1 MKNSINNSINYN
13 SASYADDIE
22 TMSVDDLITYRNSIQ
37 YELSERVKVLTQKKI
52 VLLRELL
59 VMINEELR
67 LRELLDA
74 IGDDK

>member
-1 MKNSINNSINYN
+1 MNNSINYN

-22 TMSVDDLITYRNSIQ
+22 TMPVDDLITYRNSIQ
-37 YELSERVKVLTQKKI
+37 YELANHANVLSQKKI
-52 VLLRELL
+52 TLLRELQ

>member
-1 MKNSINNSINYN
+1 MKNSINYN

-22 TMSVDDLITYRNSIQ
+22 TMTVDDLITYRNSIQ
-37 YELSERVKVLTQKKI
+37 YELANHANVLSQKKI
-52 VLLRELL
+52 VLLRELQ

-74 IGDDK
+74 IGDNL

>member
-1 MKNSINNSINYN
+1 MKNSINYN

>member
-1 MKNSINNSINYN
+1 MKNSINYN
-13 SASYADDIE
+13 AASYADDIE
-22 TMSVDDLITYRNSIQ
+22 TMSIDDLITYRNSIQ
-37 YELSERVKVLTQKKI
+37 YELANHANVLSQKKI

-67 LRELLDA
+67 LREILDA

>member
-1 MKNSINNSINYN
+1 MKNSINYN

-22 TMSVDDLITYRNSIQ
+22 TLSVDDLITYRNSIQ

-59 VMINEELR
+59 VMINDELR

>member
-1 MKNSINNSINYN
+1 MNKPINYDA
-13 SASYADDIE
+13 ASYSNDIE

-37 YELSERVKVLTQKKI
+37 NELANHANVLSQKKI
-52 VLLRELL
+52 VLLRELQ

>member
-1 MKNSINNSINYN
+1 MNKPINYDA
-13 SASYADDIE
+13 ASYSNDIE

-37 YELSERVKVLTQKKI
+37 YELANHANVLSQKKI
-52 VLLRELL
+52 VLLRELQ

-74 IGDDK
+74 IGDNL

>member
-1 MKNSINNSINYN
+1 MNKPINYDA
-13 SASYADDIE
+13 ASYADDISS
-22 TMSVDDLITYRNSIQ
+22 MSVDDLITYRNSIQ
-37 YELSERVKVLTQKKI
+37 NELANHANVLSQKKI
-52 VLLRELL
+52 TLLRELQ

>member
-1 MKNSINNSINYN
+1 MKNSINYN
-13 SASYADDIE
+13 SASYADEIS

-37 YELSERVKVLTQKKI
+37 YELANHANVLSQKKI
-52 VLLRELL
+52 TLLRELL

>member
-1 MKNSINNSINYN
+1 MNNSINYD
-13 SASYADDIE
+13 ATSYSNDIS
-22 TMSVDDLITYRNSIQ
+22 TMSVDDLVTYRNSIQ
-37 YELSERVKVLTQKKI
+37 YELAERISLLSQKKI

-74 IGDDK
+74 VGGE

>member
-1 MKNSINNSINYN
+1 MKNSINYN

-22 TMSVDDLITYRNSIQ
+22 TMSVDDLVTYRNSIQ

-59 VMINEELR
+59 VMINDELR